1 MTHPPWLRF
10 QAYVVG
16 LPKTGSTS
24 LATVFGRYRTGHEW
38 QMYELLSVALRRVA
52 GEIDDEQFWVETTPR
67 LTRPSLEMD
76 SATSHHLYADLL
88 VQRFPHAVFIHS
100 IRDVGGW
107 ISSLLDMALRYD
119 IGRSLTGRSYTSE
132 ESTYVEL
139 IAGGTLYPHG
149 RPAPERECIVPMM
162 RYWEQHMTRMS
173 RALPAD
179 RSLTVRTEDLAS
191 HLDELAALC
200 GVPVESLRA
209 DLVHANA
216 APRRLDRL
224 AAFASP
230 QLLAA
235 YRAHCADLMGE
246 LFPAEHERT
255 LAALS
260 ADPQG
265 SWDDHYADTRQWVV
279 DLLADNP
286 DLAFR

>member
-1 MTHPPWLRF
+1 MAHPPWLRF

-24 LATVFGRYRTGHEW
+24 LATVFGNYRTGHEW
-38 QMYELLSVALRRVA
+38 QMYELLAVALRRIA
-52 GEIDDEQFWVETTPR
+52 GEVDDEQFWLETTPR

-88 VQRFPHAVFIHS
+88 VDRFPHAVFIHS

-119 IGRSLTGRSYTSE
+119 IGRSLTGRGYTSE
-132 ESTYVEL
+132 ESSYVEL
-139 IAGGTLYPHG
+139 IAGGTLYPPG
-149 RPAPERECIVPMM
+149 QAAPEREFIVPMM
-162 RYWEQHMTRMS
+162 RYWSDHMTRMS
-173 RALPAD
+173 SVLPAD
-179 RSLTVRTEDLAS
+179 RTLTVRTEGLAA
-191 HLDELAALC
+191 HLGELAALC
-200 GVPVESLRA
+200 SVPVESLRA
-209 DLVHANA
+209 DLVHSNA

-224 AAFASP
+224 AAFASEP
-230 QLLAA
+230 LQAA
-235 YRAHCADLMGE
+235 YLEYCADLMAE

-265 SWDDHYADTRQWVV
+265 SWNDHYAATRQWVV
-279 DLLADNP
+279 DLLAANP